1 MAPNRLADSTSPYL
15 LAHAANPVSWW
26 PWGAEAFAEAKRRDV
41 PVFVSIGYATCHW
54 CHVMARE
61 SFSDPVVA
69 AYLDENFVAIK
80 VDREEHPDVD
90 ASYLAAAGAF
100 TKELGWPLSV
110 FTTPDGLAFFA
121 GTYFPPRPVHGV
133 PEFLRVLG
141 AVTDAWTDRRAD
153 VLGTAS
159 AIGEALA
166 AAGEASAGPHDGTI
180 DLPDAAALDD
190 AATRLIAHE
199 DHVHGGFGTAPK
211 FPVAPVLGFLLE
223 SGGEGG
229 ASALRTLK
237 AMGASA
243 LRDSVEGGF
252 FRYSTRPDWTEPHYE
267 RMLYDNALLLEDY
280 TTAWMQSPDDRPW
293 AGTVAAEVA
302 RFLLERMQLP
312 EGGFASAQDS
322 ESTIDGRRSEGG
334 YYALDRE
341 ARTHETP
348 PALDRKL
355 LTGWNGLA
363 IAALSRA
370 GFAFDRADWIA
381 AAARAADLI
390 LDRHVRA
397 DRLVRSSLDGRA
409 SDATATLEDYGML
422 AGGLLD
428 LALASGVARYA
439 VAARGLIDAVTPAGG
454 GLFAVPGGPDPV
466 LVAQGIALGVD
477 PSEGAYP
484 SGLTATADA
493 AHRLFL
499 LTADRRFLDV
509 ATAAAG
515 FAASGAL
522 ANPLAAGGALALL
535 RRLTKP
541 IVQLVTVLPDAAPT
555 GTPAAAPLAATAR
568 RHPASVST
576 ILTDA
581 QAADFA
587 RAGFELFESRTSVAG
602 APAAYL
608 CRDFVCRLPMTE
620 PSELQRQP

>member
-15 LAHAANPVSWW
+15 IAHADNPVPWW

-61 SFSDPVVA
+61 SFGDPVIA
-69 AYLDENFVAIK
+69 AYLDANFVAIK

-100 TKELGWPLSV
+100 TKELGWPLNV

-133 PEFLRVLG
+133 PEFLQVLG
-141 AVTDAWTDRRAD
+141 AVTDAWANRRAD
-153 VLGTAS
+153 LEGTAS
-159 AIGEALA
+159 AIGDALA
-166 AAGEASAGPHDGTI
+166 AAAAASAQPLDGSVG
-180 DLPDAAALDD
+180 LPDAATLDD
-190 AATRLIAHE
+190 AAARLIVHE
-199 DHVHGGFGTAPK
+199 DHSHGGFGTAPK
-211 FPVAPVLGFLLE
+211 FPVAPVLEFLLE
-223 SGGEGG
+223 GGGEGA
-229 ASALRTLK
+229 ASAVRTLK

-252 FRYSTRPDWTEPHYE
+252 FRYATRPDWTEPHYE
-267 RMLYDNALLLEDY
+267 RMLYDNALLLDDY
-280 TTAWMQSPDDRPW
+280 TTAWLQSPDDRPW
-293 AGTVAAEVA
+293 AATVAAEVA

-312 EGGFASAQDS
+312 DGGFASAQDS

-341 ARTHETP
+341 GRTHETP
-348 PALDRKL
+348 PSLDRKL

-363 IAALSRA
+363 IGALSRA
-370 GFAFDRADWIA
+370 GFAFDRADWTA
-381 AAARAADLI
+381 AAARAADLL
-390 LDRHVRA
+390 LDRHVRS

-422 AGGLLD
+422 AGGLID
-428 LALASGVARYA
+428 LALATGVARYA
-439 VAARGLIDAVTPAGG
+439 VAARDLVSAVTSRPDA
-454 GLFAVPGGPDPV
+454 LFAVPGGPDPV
-466 LVAQGIALGVD
+466 LAAQGTALGVD

-499 LTADRRFLDV
+499 LTGERGFLDA
-509 ATAAAG
+509 ATTAAG
-515 FAASGAL
+515 FAASGAV

-535 RRLTKP
+535 RRLTQP
-541 IVQLVTVLPDAAPT
+541 IVQLVTVVPDAAS
-555 GTPAAAPLAATAR
+555 ADPLAATAR

-587 RAGFELFESRTSVAG
+587 RAGFELFESRSSISG

-620 PSELQRQP
+620 SAELQRQP